1 MEDSVRISAVLAI
14 AAGAALWACNSP
26 TDPQRDLAREVV
38 IISGDN
44 QTVPRGGTIPQS
56 IVIEV
61 RDERGRPVRLNPVYW
76 TVDHKTEGRIGHVIE
91 ALAETDRHGR
101 AAGRNQ
107 VDTNPGEYFVNIWAG
122 RYANAAGDTVEV
134 SGMARVFAN

>member
-1 MEDSVRISAVLAI
+1 MVAI

-44 QTVPRGGTIPQS
+44 QTVPLGGIIPQS

-76 TVDHKTEGRIGHVIE
+76 TVEHKTEGRIGLVIE

-101 AAGRNQ
+101 AAGKVQ
-107 VDTNPGEYFVNIWAG
+107 VDTIPGEYFVNIWAG
-122 RYANAAGDTVEV
+122 EYVNEAGETVEV
-134 SGMARVFAN
+134 VGTARVFAN